1 MVEVGIR
8 ELKQNASSILRKV
21 SEGRETITITHR
33 GRAIAKLVP
42 VVDAESEREEAW
54 EVWAEMDELA
64 KEIDALWQGNRS
76 AVEAVEEQRREL

>member
-21 SEGRETITITHR
+21 REEKETITITHR

-42 VVDAESEREEAW
+42 VEDAESQQEEFRK
-54 EVWAEMDELA
+54 VWAEMDELA
-64 KEIDALWQGNRS
+64 KKIS
-76 AVEAVEEQRREL
+76 AHWPKGVSAAEAVAEQRREL